1 MVDGWKPIFLTV
13 LALGSL
19 LAALFIVQ
27 PYSADWPGR
36 AYAKPARQFIRAAL
50 QEDSVRVA
58 RLSASSKPVIW
69 ALATARTHRD
79 SLALWSTR
87 IEAWTGA
94 RAGDTTE
101 VVVYP
106 AGEACHEA
114 PIRFQFVGSGD
125 DARVLSVASACLG
138 SG

>member
-1 MVDGWKPIFLTV
+1 MVNGGKPLFLTV
-13 LALGSL
+13 LALGVL
-19 LAALFIVQ
+19 LAALFIIQ

-50 QEDSVRVA
+50 QEDSVRLA
-58 RLSASSKPVIW
+58 RLSASPKPVMW

-79 SLALWSTR
+79 SLALWATR

-94 RAGDTTE
+94 RTGDTTE
-101 VVVYP
+101 VMVYP

-114 PIRFQFVGSGD
+114 PIRFRFVGSGD
-125 DARVLSVASACLG
+125 EARVLSAASACLG
-138 SG
+138 SS